1 MAKKT
6 AKRST
11 VAPRSTARQSAPQQQ
26 QWSYAQPQAQT
37 RPPFLK
43 PEHIGQRAML
53 KFVPGS
59 VRTTQAPWGHQL
71 IVDVTMRGGSVF
83 SWGIGVDKPNL
94 RLIVEHLVSN
104 PGKPIE
110 VISMRGQRG
119 SFIAVPQADRPVT
132 VGNEDEDEIDGDDD
146 IPF

>member
-1 MAKKT
+1 
-6 AKRST
+6 
-11 VAPRSTARQSAPQQQ
+11 
-26 QWSYAQPQAQT
+26 
-37 RPPFLK
+37 
-43 PEHIGQRAML
+43 ML
-53 KFVPGS
+53 KFVPGT

-71 IVDVTMRGGSVF
+71 IVDVTMRGGGTF

-110 VISMRGQRG
+110 VITMQGNRG
-119 SFIAVPQADRPVT
+119 SFIAVPQDERPVS
-132 VGNEDEDEIDGDDD
+132 VDDDADEVEDD